1 MSIQIDLTKKLSD
14 EDRAYLLA
22 RGRRHLVIQNDRRFA
37 VARNSTPAPQGS
49 NEDGAWAEE
58 VRELTVQ
65 ELKDELSNRGLA
77 TTGKQADL
85 QARLI
90 EAGPEDDS
98 TA

>member
-22 RGRRHLVIQNDRRFA
+22 RGRRHLVIQNDRRHA
-37 VARNSTPAPQGS
+37 ARSSSSSAPQGTTQDS
-49 NEDGAWAEE
+49 EWAEE

>member
-1 MSIQIDLTKKLSD
+1 MSVQIDLTEKLSD
-14 EDRAYLLA
+14 EDRRYLLA
-22 RGRRHLVIQNDRRFA
+22 RGRRHHVIQNDRRFNTA
-37 VARNSTPAPQGS
+37 SSSSSAPQGTTQ
-49 NEDGAWAEE
+49 DGEWATE

-90 EAGPEDDS
+90 EAGPEDNS